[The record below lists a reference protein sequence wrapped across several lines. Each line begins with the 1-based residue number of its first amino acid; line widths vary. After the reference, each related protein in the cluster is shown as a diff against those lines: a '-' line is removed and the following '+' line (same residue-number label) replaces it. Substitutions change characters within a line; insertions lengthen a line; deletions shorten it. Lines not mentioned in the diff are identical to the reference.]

1 MALQALKKKESLSDK
16 AYHMLREA
24 ILNGEL
30 KPGDLLTEEALSAQL
45 GISRTP
51 IRAALQL
58 LTAMRLTECDARGRI
73 VVSSVIDSE
82 VRDVDLVRL
91 RIEPLSAQLAAER
104 GLTDAQADEL
114 RGYCRM
120 QERAAEEQ
128 DITTFFDYGYRFHN
142 RLAEFTGNHFLAE
155 MIGRASMTAV
165 RYLMNSEDPAAFI
178 DRSGEEHEQIL
189 QLVTARDAAGAA
201 AAMERHIRSAEPSF
215 LE

>member
-30 KPGDLLTEEALSAQL
+30 KPGELLTEEALSAQL

-104 GLTDAQADEL
+104 GLSDAQADEL

-178 DRSGEEHEQIL
+178 DQSGEEHEQIL
-189 QLVTARDAAGAA
+189 QLVIARDAAGAA